1 MSVLKRRLQMSFDS
15 AVQAVHAND
24 TDTVQNFF
32 SNQIHTVELSSS
44 RYED

>member
-1 MSVLKRRLQMSFDS
+1 MLFDLS
-15 AVQAVHAND
+15 VQAVHAID

-32 SNQIHTVELSSS
+32 FNQIHRLELSSS